1 MILGEPFESR
11 EKNKHT
17 QAVTE
22 NKEKNIRKGTQKWE
36 NTIN

>member
-22 NKEKNIRKGTQKWE
+22 NKEKILGKVLKSEKTR
-36 NTIN
+36 